1 MKDYIYDDTF
11 EGYLTAIFKLY
22 QAKAFDANLYR
33 TSLYNGNLMNEVH
46 YIYTDR
52 AYASRVTIGILEKLG
67 EEWFN
72 TLYKVYLSE
81 APQSDKLGF
90 DAIRLAFKYGKHIL
104 NDERHEV
111 IQAFLKLTRKVARES
126 HNFLGYLRFSELSS
140 GIYYAQFEPTYNL
153 LPLLAAHF
161 ADRLQD
167 QSWVIHDSKRN
178 IAAFYDQNNWHIN
191 ALDEIIALEYAE
203 DEIALQKSWRG
214 YFEALAIT
222 ERTNL
227 KLQQQKIPKK
237 YWNFF
242 TEDIGLLRQNTLK

>member
-1 MKDYIYDDTF
+1 MRDYIYDDTF

-22 QAKAFDANLYR
+22 EAKDFDANLYR
-33 TSLYNGNLMNEVH
+33 ASLYNGHLINEAH

-67 EEWFN
+67 EAWFN
-72 TLYKVYLSE
+72 SLYKVYLSE
-81 APQSDKLGF
+81 DLQGDKLGF
-90 DAIRLAFKYGKHIL
+90 LAIRLAFKYGKHMI

-111 IQAFLKLTRKVARES
+111 IQAFLKLSRQVARES
-126 HNFLGYLRFSELSS
+126 HNFLGYLRFSQLSS

-153 LPLLAAHF
+153 LPLLAPHF

-167 QSWVIHDSKRN
+167 QSWVIHDSKRK
-178 IAAFYDQNNWHIN
+178 IAAFYDKHNWHIN
-191 ALDEIIALEYAE
+191 ALDEIVSLEYAE
-203 DEIALQKSWRG
+203 DEVALQKSWRG
-214 YFEALAIT
+214 YFESLAIA
-222 ERTNL
+222 ERRNL

-242 TEDIGLLRQNTLK
+242 TEDIGVLKQNTLK